1 MLYREWHDAMVACAE
16 YAAINSPDPATQ
28 NAAVIYGATGICRS
42 TIAVNRFPA
51 GVEESTERWTRPL
64 KYSYVEHAERNAIY
78 AAAVQGIS
86 TAGATMV
93 SPWAACADCARGI
106 IQSGITRL
114 VTMEAL
120 EARVHEGWDE
130 MMTVGLGMLHEAGV
144 QVCYVAGPLG
154 IKVRRDGKVIEI

>member
-1 MLYREWHDAMVACAE
+1 MLYREWHDAMTACAE
-16 YAAINSPDPATQ
+16 YAAINSPDSSTQ

-114 VTMEAL
+114 VTMENLDSHGAWSESISL
-120 EARVHEGWDE
+120 A
-130 MMTVGLGMLHEAGV
+130 MGMLHEAGV

-154 IKVRRDGKVIEI
+154 IKLRRDGKVIEI